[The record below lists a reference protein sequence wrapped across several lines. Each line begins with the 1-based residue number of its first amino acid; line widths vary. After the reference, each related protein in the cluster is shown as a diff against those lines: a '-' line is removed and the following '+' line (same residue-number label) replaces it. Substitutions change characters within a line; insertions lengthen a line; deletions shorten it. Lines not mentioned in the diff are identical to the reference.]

1 MFFLFFIFILFSAIA
16 DRLRA
21 RTSHKEFTNFQK
33 WRVNRV
39 TAETA
44 PPPVAKVVG
53 YQTIYAQKSRIIGNL
68 YWWLEF
74 WCTRLTCATVT
85 VVLLS
90 RRVGHQRSDMDSKH
104 RQITTIMNYIAAV
117 LHDNSVMVESV
128 ESAVTHGVSR
138 WSFFLIWLRAIFNLT
153 NFISDFFLKMCRNQD
168 QMNMVANMDKELLWG
183 SIIQAQIWQF
193 VWSWQPVIWG
203 EEYMIFYLD

>member
-74 WCTRLTCATVT
+74 CCTRLTCATVT

-117 LHDNSVMVESV
+117 LHDNSVMAESV

-138 WSFFLIWLRAIFNLT
+138 WSFFLIWLRTIFNLT
-153 NFISDFFLKMCRNQD
+153 NFFSDFFLRCAATKT
-168 QMNMVANMDKELLWG
+168 KWTWW
-183 SIIQAQIWQF
+183 QIWTR
-193 VWSWQPVIWG
+193 SYC
-203 EEYMIFYLD
+203 EEV